1 MWQYPVII
9 ATHPIYNGAKPE
21 NPCSVFLGAF
31 SGLLRENDDLPY
43 AALRPTSIRLSR
55 DAKTATPGAGA
66 EKIGVEPLRPPC
78 FPDNDAIFV
87 RGREVARSGKCKG
100 ARTPAVNYAQ
110 ETGTAQPTGKV
121 RETPLLRDDFSIFHY
136 VPVSKIAY
144 SGAWT
149 FRGSSRQL
157 SAAIGTRSRL
167 TPTTEPCLSASSSA
181 PKTVARRDFV

>member
-1 MWQYPVII
+1 MCSVIVAVHI
-9 ATHPIYNGAKPE
+9 RMYCTYPIYNGAKPE

-43 AALRPTSIRLSR
+43 AAFRPTLLRLSR
-55 DAKTATPGAGA
+55 DAKTATPAAGG

-87 RGREVARSGKCKG
+87 RGCQGSARWQMQG

-110 ETGTAQPTGKV
+110 ETGTAQPTGKA

-136 VPVSKIAY
+136 GPVSKFAY
-144 SGAWT
+144 SGA
-149 FRGSSRQL
+149 
-157 SAAIGTRSRL
+157 
-167 TPTTEPCLSASSSA
+167 
-181 PKTVARRDFV
+181 